1 MDEERKKMEHQKII
15 NQIKAIIRL
24 MHKQESIH
32 KKVMKLLREMINIHN
47 HVFELQMLTN
57 GLSEVR
63 LQSPDIQF

>member
-1 MDEERKKMEHQKII
+1 MEHQKII
-15 NQIKAIIRL
+15 NQIKTIIRL
-24 MHKQESIH
+24 MHKQESIY

>member
-1 MDEERKKMEHQKII
+1 MEHQEII
-15 NQIKAIIRL
+15 YRMKTMVQL
-24 MHKQESIH
+24 MYKQESIH

-57 GLSEVR
+57 GLSEVS

>member
-1 MDEERKKMEHQKII
+1 MEHQKII

-32 KKVMKLLREMINIHN
+32 KKVMKLLREMIN